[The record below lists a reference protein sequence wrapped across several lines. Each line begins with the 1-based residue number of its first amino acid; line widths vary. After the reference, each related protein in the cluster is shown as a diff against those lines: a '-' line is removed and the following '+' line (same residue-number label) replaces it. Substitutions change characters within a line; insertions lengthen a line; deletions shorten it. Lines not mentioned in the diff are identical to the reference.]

1 MRLPKITIFT
11 KMPVLLEIGK
21 NAKNA
26 KMANFGLF
34 LKIGKN
40 AKNAK
45 MAKIPQNGKIPKNG
59 VFREIP
65 QN

>member
-1 MRLPKITIFT
+1 MLFFQ
-11 KMPVLLEIGK
+11 
-21 NAKNA
+21 
-26 KMANFGLF
+26 KMANFGVF

-40 AKNAK
+40 AKMQKMTKIPKNAK
-45 MAKIPQNGKIPKNG
+45 MPKNG

>member
-1 MRLPKITIFT
+1 
-11 KMPVLLEIGK
+11 
-21 NAKNA
+21 
-26 KMANFGLF
+26 MANFGLF

-45 MAKIPQNGKIPKNG
+45 MVKIPQNAKIPKNG
-59 VFREIP
+59 VFMEIP